1 MRTLLSYLS
10 LLAAVAVAA
19 PAVVALTPIVSL
31 LANSAI
37 RFGLAASET
46 QKAATELTTQI
57 GPIACLILAALLL
70 GNYTLLRIW
79 GAVERI

>member
-10 LLAAVAVAA
+10 LLAAIVVAA
-19 PAVVALTPIVSL
+19 PAVVALTPAVSRL
-31 LANSAI
+31 GNSAI
-37 RFGLAASET
+37 RFGLTASET
-46 QKAATELTTQI
+46 HSAATELTTQA